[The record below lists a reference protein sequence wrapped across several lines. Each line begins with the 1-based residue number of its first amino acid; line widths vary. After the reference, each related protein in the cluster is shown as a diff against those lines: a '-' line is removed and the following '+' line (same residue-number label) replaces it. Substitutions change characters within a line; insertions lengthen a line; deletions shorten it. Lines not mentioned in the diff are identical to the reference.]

1 MAIQVAGVS
10 VADPRGRGILHE
22 LDLIIPDA
30 SITLIAGHN
39 GAGKSTL
46 LDALSGLIPLRAGS
60 IHYDADSLWEKGK
73 PNLEVL
79 KNIGCVFQYP
89 EQQLFS
95 QTVEREIL
103 YSLKYLKLP
112 KEEAAGRVTAAM
124 ELMGLAP
131 SLRYAIPQMLSG
143 GQRRRTALASTMAPE
158 PRWLLL
164 DEPTAGLDAQ
174 GVRALLKFITER
186 REQGYTLVIATHDLD
201 TLLPYAD
208 HLIVL
213 QEGRAV
219 LQASRGENWIS
230 AADLEAA
237 GLKAPAVL
245 RFVEVLRQAGGEMP
259 RSGRLP
265 SPEEM
270 AQALLRAAG
279 DQAAEGQG
287 QEPRLRGDTNEGNLE
302 ERARRLE
309 AGRSG
314 AAHSSYSSAAPELL
328 RRLDPRVKWFSFLL
342 LSLGIIIQN
351 SWLGLFA
358 GGLIAAAMMLYS
370 RAPWRLLLKA
380 VFPLLIFILLSVLI
394 TGLSFEG
401 GIHGMRLDLT
411 ASLRTIFELSKLVFI
426 SLLGVVLAVTTSQ
439 MMMKR
444 AIDQSLGFLRH
455 LKLPVE
461 ALSLGGS
468 LMLRFIPV
476 LYEEYQRFSK
486 IVRARGKISRRK
498 EGIRISQLP
507 PVFIP
512 LIISLFQLAFEL
524 TTAMQVRGLSSFNG
538 RRTSSLRL
546 QMNRVDRLALSVG
559 IALFITLAVIRFGPF
574 GL

>member
-10 VADPRGRGILHE
+10 VADLRGRGILHE

-60 IHYDADSLWEKGK
+60 IHYDAHSLWEKGK

-89 EQQLFS
+89 EQQLFA

-103 YSLKYLKLP
+103 YSLKYLRLP

-131 SLRYAIPQMLSG
+131 SLRHAIPQTLSG

-174 GVRALLKFITER
+174 GVGALLKFITER
-186 REQGYTLVIATHDLD
+186 RKQGYTLVIATHDLD

-245 RFVEVLRQAGGEMP
+245 RFVELLRQAGGEMP
-259 RSGRLP
+259 RSGELP

-270 AQALLRAAG
+270 AQALLQAPG
-279 DQAAEGQG
+279 DRAAEGQG
-287 QEPRLRGDTNEGNLE
+287 LRLRGHTNDGNLE
-302 ERARRLE
+302 ERAPRLG

-314 AAHSSYSSAAPELL
+314 AVDSFSSSAAPELL
-328 RRLDPRVKWFSFLL
+328 RRLDPRVKWLSFLL

-351 SWLGLFA
+351 SWLGLYA
-358 GGLIAAAMMLYS
+358 GGMIAAAMMLYS

-380 VFPLLIFILLSVLI
+380 VLPLLIFILLSVLI

-401 GIHGMRLDLT
+401 SIHGIRLDLT

-439 MMMKR
+439 LMMKR

-498 EGIRISQLP
+498 EGLRISQLP

-512 LIISLFQLAFEL
+512 LIISLFQLASEL
-524 TTAMQVRGLSSFNG
+524 TTAMHVRGLSSFNG

-546 QMNRVDRLALSVG
+546 RMNRVDRLVLSVG
-559 IALFITLAVIRFGPF
+559 IALFIVLTVIRFGPF